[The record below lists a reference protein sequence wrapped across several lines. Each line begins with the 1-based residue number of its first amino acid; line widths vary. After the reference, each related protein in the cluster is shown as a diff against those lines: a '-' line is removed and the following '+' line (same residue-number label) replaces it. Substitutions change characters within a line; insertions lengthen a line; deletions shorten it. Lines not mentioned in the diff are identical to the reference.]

1 MIYGSY
7 TLVYISSLDL
17 HYFEEKGENEE
28 KNVVYFSILQYF
40 GKHFLNIT
48 RVNIFLCYNNNIS
61 FQTHFLND
69 MSK

>member
-1 MIYGSY
+1 MIYGSWY
-7 TLVYISSLDL
+7 TLVYDL

-28 KNVVYFSILQYF
+28 KNAVYFSILQYF

-48 RVNIFLCYNNNIS
+48 RVNIFLCYNNIS